1 MIPITIY
8 YLMSLTIYFFVG
20 FITKI
25 LLDSGIETIIQ
36 VGKISNMTR
45 NIDYDVIQAVT
56 QTKT

>member
-25 LLDSGIETIIQ
+25 LLHFGIETIIR